1 MVQAFVYQLRHYV
14 YVVVKY
20 RNVTA
25 VEKFG
30 RGEEN
35 SLGLFVYCMMIQTTE
50 KKGAVCFCDRGGF
63 KHKQSIQIIE
73 EQSQQLHDQTE
84 CITLT

>member
-1 MVQAFVYQLRHYV
+1 M
-14 YVVVKY
+14 VKY
-20 RNVTA
+20 RDVTA

-30 RGEEN
+30 RDEEN
-35 SLGLFVYCMMIQTTE
+35 SLGLLVYCMMIQTKE

-73 EQSQQLHDQTE
+73 EQSQKLHDQTE